1 MFGEDLPTFAYENFT
16 IFDIEKFTICVIEN
30 FTIIDLLIIIRP
42 RFYNCIKMPPV
53 RDGFSLQWRRLQKI
67 IYNYLQMTNPSNVQT
82 YPKRKYLQ

>member
-42 RFYNCIKMPPV
+42 RFYNCIK
-53 RDGFSLQWRRLQKI
+53 
-67 IYNYLQMTNPSNVQT
+67 Y
-82 YPKRKYLQ
+82 